1 MVAQSMDLVPI
12 FLDLKPSNVTLSKS
26 LNFSFLQF
34 APLKNGDD
42 DDNNYN
48 NYLTGWFV
56 RSDK

>member
-1 MVAQSMDLVPI
+1 MDLVPI

-34 APLKNGDD
+34 PPLKNGDD

>member
-34 APLKNGDD
+34 PPLKNGDD